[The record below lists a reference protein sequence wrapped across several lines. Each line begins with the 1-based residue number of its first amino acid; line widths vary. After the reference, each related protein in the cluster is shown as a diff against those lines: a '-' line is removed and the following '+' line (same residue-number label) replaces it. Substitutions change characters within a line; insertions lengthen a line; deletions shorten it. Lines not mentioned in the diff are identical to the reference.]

1 MLLALV
7 GHVQAIWLLQGALF
21 VWVDI
26 NVALDTFLS
35 HIGPGVSAHPLPLT
49 LRALVFSE
57 APLLPLIRRQS
68 LSFGSGLR
76 AVFDIMALVEAEV
89 A

>member
-1 MLLALV
+1 M
-7 GHVQAIWLLQGALF
+7 
-21 VWVDI
+21 WVDV

-35 HIGPGVSAHPLPLT
+35 HVGPGVPAHPLPLT
-49 LRALVFSE
+49 LGTLVLPE
-57 APLLPLIRRQS
+57 TPLLPLVRRQA

-89 A
+89 AQVVGWRPLVWLSGLRGKGEV